1 MSAIIA
7 PYPIRLF
14 CDQVSPS
21 NLQDLNRG
29 SQPPGFY
36 RGDDIEIDI
45 GIGQN
50 GNLLTPLAG
59 SGAGGIA
66 SVTAELFQ
74 SENDTN
80 NPMMSCT
87 VLAANMNLAL
97 TQASWNVGGSANS
110 HASFIFPNS
119 QTAVNLNGLASV
131 NYWLRIIA
139 QTTDTTPKSITL
151 LDGPIT
157 VRDGPIPS
165 LSIAPGGQFRTYSVN
180 GQIVPQLLDTT
191 TGLYHTLAIFN
202 DSGVLTLQVSDQGY

>member
-7 PYPIRLF
+7 PYPIRIF

-21 NLQDLNRG
+21 TLQDLNRG
-29 SQPPGFY
+29 SQPPAFY

-50 GNLLTPLAG
+50 GSLLTPLAS

-66 SVTAELFQ
+66 SVACFLYQ

-80 NPMMSCT
+80 NPMMECT
-87 VLAANMNLAL
+87 VLAANMNLGL
-97 TQASWNVGGSANS
+97 TQANWNAGGSANS

-119 QTAVNLNGLASV
+119 QTAINLNGQASI
-131 NYWLRIIA
+131 NYWLRITA
-139 QTTDTTPKSITL
+139 QTTDTVAKTITL

-165 LSIAPGGQFRTYSVN
+165 LSVPVGAQFRTYTVN
-180 GQIVPQLLDTT
+180 GVVVPQLLDAT
-191 TGLYHTLAIFN
+191 TGLYHTISVFN
-202 DSGVLTLQVSDQGY
+202 DNGVLTLQISDQGY